1 LMAEQTS
8 FFCGACAIA
17 WHSRGPPAV

>member
-1 LMAEQTS
+1 LLAEQTS